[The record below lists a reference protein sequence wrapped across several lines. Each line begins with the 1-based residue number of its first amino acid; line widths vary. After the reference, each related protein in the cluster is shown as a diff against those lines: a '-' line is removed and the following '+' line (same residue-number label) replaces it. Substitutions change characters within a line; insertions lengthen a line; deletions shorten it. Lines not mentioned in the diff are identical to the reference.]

1 MKKYNLI
8 YPESKKYKK
17 IIYSKR
23 KKHFNRKP
31 KRKSKKLLLI
41 ILLSILISL
50 IIILF
55 IKFSKI
61 HLLPFDK
68 IKNIKNEKQIIP
80 NIKVCVC
87 TLAKLENRYIR
98 EFVQHYESYG
108 VDKIFLYDNN
118 DINGEK
124 FEEVID
130 DYIKK
135 GFVEVFNWR
144 GKYQAMKRIMNDCYN
159 QNNNNYDWLIFYEI
173 DEYIHLYNYT
183 NVKLF
188 LNQAKFANCQQ
199 ILLNMV
205 CHTDNNQLYYKN
217 EPLKKRFPETVPITK
232 PGGYI

>member
-17 IIYSKR
+17 IIYSKK
-23 KKHFNRKP
+23 KKHFHRKP

-61 HLLPFDK
+61 HLSPFDK

-98 EFVQHYESYG
+98 EFVQHYENYG
-108 VDKIFLYDNN
+108 VD
-118 DINGEK
+118 
-124 FEEVID
+124 
-130 DYIKK
+130 
-135 GFVEVFNWR
+135 
-144 GKYQAMKRIMNDCYN
+144 
-159 QNNNNYDWLIFYEI
+159 
-173 DEYIHLYNYT
+173 
-183 NVKLF
+183 
-188 LNQAKFANCQQ
+188 
-199 ILLNMV
+199 
-205 CHTDNNQLYYKN
+205 
-217 EPLKKRFPETVPITK
+217 
-232 PGGYI
+232 